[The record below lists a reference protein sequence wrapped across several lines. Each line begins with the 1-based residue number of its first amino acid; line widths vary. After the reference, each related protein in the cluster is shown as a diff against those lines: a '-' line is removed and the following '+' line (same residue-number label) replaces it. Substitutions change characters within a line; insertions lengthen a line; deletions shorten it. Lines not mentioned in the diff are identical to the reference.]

1 MKYIPYG
8 RQSIDRDDIREVVK
22 VLKSDWITQGP
33 KVQEFESALAKY
45 CGAKYAVAVSSG
57 TAALH
62 IACLAAGIRQLD
74 EVITSPI
81 TFVASA
87 NCILYCGAKPVFADV
102 QEDTINIDP
111 QEVKKKITKETKAI
125 IPVHF
130 AGHPCDMKEIATIA
144 KKHNLIVIEDA
155 AHALGA
161 EYKSSKIGSCKYS
174 DMTIFSFHP
183 VKSITTGEGGAILSN
198 DKILYNRLLLLRNHG
213 IKKNSRMLLNKKQ
226 GSWYYEMQEL
236 GYNYRITDFQAAL
249 GITQLK
255 KLDHFIEKRRQIAFR
270 YSRAFKNLDFLS
282 LPIQNEFSRSS
293 WHLFVLLI
301 DFKKIKKSKEQVM
314 KELAAKGIFTQ
325 VHYIPVHTQP
335 YYQRKFGFEWGDFPI
350 AEKYYRKAISIPNFP
365 KMAEADI
372 KYVIKNITA
381 LSQQ

>member
-87 NCILYCGAKPVFADV
+87 NCILYCGGKPVFADV

-111 QEVKKKITKETKAI
+111 QEVKKKITKKTKAI

-130 AGHPCDMKEIATIA
+130 AGHPCDMKEIATIV
-144 KKHNLIVIEDA
+144 KKHNLIIIEDA
-155 AHALGA
+155 CHALGA
-161 EYKSSKIGSCKYS
+161 KYQDKKIGACEYS
-174 DMTIFSFHP
+174 DMVVFSFHP
-183 VKSITTGEGGAILSN
+183 VKHITTGEGGAILTN
-198 DKILYNRLLLLRNHG
+198 NKKVYEKLKALRTHG
-213 IKKNSRMLLNKKQ
+213 IYKHKKISQKGL
-226 GSWYYEMQEL
+226 WYYEMRDP
-236 GYNYRITDFQAAL
+236 GFNYRITDFQCAL
-249 GITQLK
+249 GLSQLR
-255 KLDHFIEKRRQIAFR
+255 KLDKFLQRRKEIVAF
-270 YSRAFKNLDFLS
+270 YNQKFHNNNFFD
-282 LPIQNEFSRSS
+282 LPNERENTRSS
-293 WHLFVLLI
+293 WHLYPIRL
-301 DFKKIKKSKEQVM
+301 KNGYKSKR
-314 KELAAKGIFTQ
+314 KLIFELLRKNGVGVQ
-325 VHYIPVHTQP
+325 VHYIPVYLHP
-335 YYQRKFGFEWGDFPI
+335 YYQRLGYKKGLCPCAEDFY
-350 AEKYYRKAISIPNFP
+350 EREISLPLYP
-365 KMAEADI
+365 LLK
-372 KYVIKNITA
+372 K
-381 LSQQ
+381 SQLEYIVDRAFKVFHTLGR